1 VLTRDSDKK
10 AQKQAAKDAEREAA
24 QAEKERQEFLAS
36 PVGQA
41 RTAYEAGDLFF
52 QFAAPISETKRT
64 VMAVLGGSK
73 DMTKSETTHVM
84 FSAKLKRRA
93 GSSKTS
99 AMSSNRPDQSAVTS
113 SPRQGRPRVSP
124 GTSWA
129 SIYFVGLPRTP
140 TALDNGQRSPR
151 KLLA

>member
-1 VLTRDSDKK
+1 VLTRDSEKN

-73 DMTKSETTHVM
+73 DMTKSETTHGDVLGEIEKEGWQLEDVGYV
-84 FSAKLKRRA
+84 FEQTGSVSRDKFASSGQTASVTGNIVGVYLFRRA
-93 GSSKTS
+93 T
-99 AMSSNRPDQSAVTS
+99 
-113 SPRQGRPRVSP
+113 
-124 GTSWA
+124 
-129 SIYFVGLPRTP
+129 
-140 TALDNGQRSPR
+140 
-151 KLLA
+151 

>member
-1 VLTRDSDKK
+1 VLTRDSEKK

-73 DMTKSETTHVM
+73 DMTKNETTHGDVLGEIEKEGWQLEDVGYV
-84 FSAKLKRRA
+84 FEQT
-93 GSSKTS
+93 GSVSRDKF
-99 AMSSNRPDQSAVTS
+99 ASSGQTASVTGNIVGVYLFRPA
-113 SPRQGRPRVSP
+113 P
-124 GTSWA
+124 
-129 SIYFVGLPRTP
+129 
-140 TALDNGQRSPR
+140 
-151 KLLA
+151 